1 VKRLAE
7 TFNSMVAQLEV
18 LVRAEDD
25 FVADASHQLRTPLT
39 ALRLRLENL
48 ERDVQPDGKSELT
61 GALTDVE
68 RLAGLVD
75 ALLALARVDRAA
87 SSPEP
92 IDLETLVADRVAAW
106 SPIAEERR
114 VDLEVRLDGRI
125 GCS

>member
-18 LVRAEDD
+18 LVRQDD